1 MKARSFMR
9 PKIEGHVTIVDK
21 DTGEVVL
28 SKKNAVHPQ
37 NMATAISRALSQSS
51 NGYIYT
57 LALGNG
63 GTFYNSANQLNYRPP
78 NTIGAATLYNETYS
92 EQVDANANGTP
103 QGNSV
108 IAAQSPSPA
117 ITSII
122 VVTMELSSVEPA
134 GQATSDNSTTEPNSL
149 YTFDELGLLTQD
161 GLLLTHMIFNPIE
174 KTANRAFLITYTIT
188 VSVS

>member
-1 MKARSFMR
+1 MKSLLPVTA
-9 PKIEGHVTIVDK
+9 IGHVQIVDK
-21 DTGEVVL
+21 ESGEVVL
-28 SKKNAVHPQ
+28 DKKNAIHPQ
-37 NMATAISRALSQSS
+37 NMATAIARALSHGS
-51 NGYIYT
+51 NGYIST

-78 NTIGAATLYNETYS
+78 NTLGTADLYNVTYS
-92 EQVDANANGTP
+92 EQVDSNANGTP
-103 QGNSV
+103 VGNSV
-108 IAAQSPSPA
+108 TSAQSPSPA

-122 VVTMELSSVEPA
+122 IVTMELSSVEPA
-134 GQATSDNSTTEPNSL
+134 GQAASDDSTTATNSL
-149 YTFDELGLLTQD
+149 YTFDELGLKTAD